1 MGYAEIET
9 WSRWASPDVVAQAQ
23 QRAQQ
28 VRERYL
34 RRGCAEDEALA
45 AGHVTLELA
54 VICHIAPQPLD
65 VVLRPSLRWAG

>member
-9 WSRWASPDVVAQAQ
+9 WSRWASPSVVA
-23 QRAQQ
+23 RAQAEGQ
-28 VRERYL
+28 RVRDSYL
-34 RRGCAEDEALA
+34 ARGCTEPEALA

-54 VICHIAPQPLD
+54 IICHISPQPLD